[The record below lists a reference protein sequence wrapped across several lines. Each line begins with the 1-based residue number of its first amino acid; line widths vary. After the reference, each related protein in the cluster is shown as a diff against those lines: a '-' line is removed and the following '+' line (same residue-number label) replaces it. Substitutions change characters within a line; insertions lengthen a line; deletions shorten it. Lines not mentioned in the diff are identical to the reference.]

1 MVIKKIAKF
10 NFVIFESQVKKIF
23 KVELCIQVTFVHKI
37 LISLFIITQYK
48 SQMSWRYLDRPS

>member
-23 KVELCIQVTFVHKI
+23 KVELCIQVTFVRKI

-48 SQMSWRYLDRPS
+48 IADELEIFG